1 MSVSRE
7 EVAYVADLARIAF
20 TDEETE
26 QMSKELGAVL
36 DYMNTLNQLDTAGVK
51 PTEHILPIKN
61 VFREDAVKA
70 SLPIN
75 EVLANAPES
84 ESGCFK
90 VPRVVE

>member
-61 VFREDAVKA
+61 VFREDVVKA
-70 SLPIN
+70 SLQIN

>member
-36 DYMNTLNQLDTAGVK
+36 DYMNTLNQLDTAGIK